1 MLCCHPIALIRDTQ
15 HVSVCGGHLPVCQ
28 RLDSHIVQWS
38 ARVHH
43 RRDCLSV
50 CPAGTY
56 SAAGAASCTSICHGC
71 VLSLVSC
78 RVVAAC
84 ACSVLLCGSVSGGS
98 QLWRRHI
105 CSKHHRCARHINLAT
120 TQLCCCCSVSGR
132 LLLCGWHDA
141 SQHHRLTRSPLNCI
155 RTACAAGTYNA
166 LVNQSSSSACLGA
179 LGVAAAFDSGHA
191 CCCSVCGGQ
200 LFRAGRRGLHS

>member
-1 MLCCHPIALIRDTQ
+1 M
-15 HVSVCGGHLPVCQ
+15 CGGHLPVCQ

-105 CSKHHRCARHINLAT
+105 CRKHHRCARHMNLAT
-120 TQLCCCCSVSGR
+120 TVALCLQRVLPATSVRSAR
-132 LLLCGWHDA
+132 RQPT
-141 SQHHRLTRSPLNCI
+141 SQVDEITSELYSH
-155 RTACAAGTYNA
+155 
-166 LVNQSSSSACLGA
+166 
-179 LGVAAAFDSGHA
+179 
-191 CCCSVCGGQ
+191 SVCGGHLQ
-200 LFRAGRRGLHS
+200 RAGQSIELQRVPRCVGRRSCI